1 MKDNNTN
8 SYNNLDEDS
17 IDIIALLKTVWNGKK
32 LIVKTTAVFFI
43 IGCIVALLSPVV
55 YTAQTTF
62 IPQVSED
69 QMSSSKGLGSL
80 ASLAGINLNQGS
92 SSTSDSYL
100 SPLLYSKIANSDEF
114 SLKLIEEEL
123 ISLNGDKFTLKEYM
137 LSGTNSSFNLIGF
150 IKKYTIGLFTKNDNE
165 IKSNEIVNGYN
176 FISQEEFDLV
186 KSFKEKFSIVLND
199 KDGYIEVI
207 ASDKDAFISTQLVKI
222 VTKNLQ
228 SRIIELRTNKIKERL
243 EYSKNQY
250 ELKQIEFNILQNNV
264 ADFKDSNKNIS
275 TARFMSELQK
285 LESEYQLQ
293 QNILMTLASEFN
305 NNKIKLNKDTPIFS
319 VIDEVSVPNERSEP
333 KRSLIALIY
342 VFLGV
347 VLSTGYLLVK
357 DPLAEIIKNIK
368 EA

>member
-1 MKDNNTN
+1 MSNKENINYTE
-8 SYNNLDEDS
+8 EDS
-17 IDIIALLKTVWNGKK
+17 IDLIAIVKTVWLGKK
-32 LIVKTTAVFFI
+32 LIVKTTILFFI

-55 YTAQTTF
+55 YTSQTTF

-69 QMSSSKGLGSL
+69 QMSSSKGGLGSL
-80 ASLAGINLNQGS
+80 ASLAGINLNQG

-100 SPLLYSKIANSDEF
+100 SPLLYSKIANSEEF

-123 ISLNGDKFTLKEYM
+123 INLNGDKFTLKEYM

-150 IKKYTIGLFTKNDNE
+150 IKKYTIGLFLKNDNE
-165 IKSNEIVNGYN
+165 VKNNEIIKGYN
-176 FISQEEFDLV
+176 FISQEEFGLV
-186 KSFKEKFSIVLND
+186 NNFKQKFSIVLND

-275 TARFMSELQK
+275 TAIFMSELQK

-333 KRSLIALIY
+333 NRRLIALIY
-342 VFLGV
+342 MFSGL
-347 VLSTGYLLVK
+347 VLSSLYLLFK
-357 DPLAEIIKNIK
+357 GPLAEIIKNIK